1 MEAVTAR
8 LFSATMRSERGT
20 MRHCLVAIAIAT
32 LGAIRPDASTAEEPG
47 RIGQVAWLSG
57 CWVQQAGQTMVEEH
71 WTPPRGG
78 TMLSVGRTT
87 RADKLVEYEFVVLH
101 EQDSRLAYEAHP
113 SGQPMATFLS
123 IQISEDMVVFEDPA
137 HDFPQ
142 RVGYRKAGADALDA
156 WIEGEQ
162 RGQRKHIDFKYR
174 RQSCVEP

>member
-1 MEAVTAR
+1 
-8 LFSATMRSERGT
+8 
-20 MRHCLVAIAIAT
+20 MRHCLIVCALAV
-32 LGAIRPDASTAEEPG
+32 LGAVRPDASTAEEPG

-57 CWVQQAGQTMVEEH
+57 CWVQQTGQTTVEEH

-87 RADKLVEYEFVVLH
+87 RADKLVEYELVVLR

-113 SGQPMATFLS
+113 SGQPTTTFLS
-123 IQISEDMVVFEDPA
+123 IQVGEGVVVFEDPA

-142 RVGYRKAGADALDA
+142 RVGYRKAGADNLDA
-156 WIEGEQ
+156 WIEGTV
-162 RGQRKHIDFKYR
+162 RGQQRRVDFRYR

>member
-1 MEAVTAR
+1 
-8 LFSATMRSERGT
+8 MRS
-20 MRHCLVAIAIAT
+20 CLVVLALTA
-32 LGAIRPDASTAEEPG
+32 LGAVRFDAATAEEAG

-87 RADKLVEYEFVVLH
+87 RADKLVEYEFVVLR

-113 SGQPMATFLS
+113 SGQPVATFLS
-123 IQISEDMVVFEDPA
+123 IQIGEGVVMFEDPA

-156 WIEGEQ
+156 WIEGTV
-162 RGQRKHIDFKYR
+162 RGQQRRVDFRYR

>member
-1 MEAVTAR
+1 
-8 LFSATMRSERGT
+8 
-20 MRHCLVAIAIAT
+20 MRHCLVVFAIAT
-32 LGAIRPDASTAEEPG
+32 LGAVRPDASTAEESG

-57 CWVQQAGQTMVEEH
+57 CWVQQTGQTIVEEH

-87 RADKLVEYEFVVLH
+87 RNGNLVEYEFVVLR

-113 SGQPMATFLS
+113 SGQPATTFRS
-123 IQISEDMVVFEDPA
+123 IQVGDGVVVFEDAA

-142 RVGYRKAGADALDA
+142 RVGYRKAGPDALDA
-156 WIEGEQ
+156 WIEGTV
-162 RGQRKHIDFKYR
+162 RGQQRRVDFKYQ

>member
-1 MEAVTAR
+1 
-8 LFSATMRSERGT
+8 
-20 MRHCLVAIAIAT
+20 MRHCLVVLALAT
-32 LGAIRPDASTAEEPG
+32 LGIVRLGAATVQEPA

-57 CWVQQAGQTMVEEH
+57 CWTQQTGQAMVEEH

-87 RADKLVEYEFVVLH
+87 RADKLVEYEFVVLR

-113 SGQPMATFLS
+113 SGQPVATFLS
-123 IQISEDMVVFEDPA
+123 IQVGEDVVVFEDPA

-142 RVGYRKAGADALDA
+142 RVGYRKSGPDALDA
-156 WIEGEQ
+156 WIEGTV
-162 RGQRKHIDFKYR
+162 RGQQRRVDFRYR